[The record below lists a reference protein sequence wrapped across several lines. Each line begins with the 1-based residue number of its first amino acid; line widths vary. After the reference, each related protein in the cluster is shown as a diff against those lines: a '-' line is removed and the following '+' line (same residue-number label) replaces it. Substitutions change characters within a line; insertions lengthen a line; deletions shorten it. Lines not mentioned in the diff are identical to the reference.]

1 MIKFKLLSI
10 ILGGIKR
17 AFTAQ
22 GGGYLTVTAP
32 VTNEFDPQAY
42 IALFLRGIVAIA
54 LAWVAMKM
62 GVPMPDLN
70 TL

>member
-17 AFTAQ
+17 AFTAN

-32 VTNEFDPQAY
+32 VTNELDPQAY